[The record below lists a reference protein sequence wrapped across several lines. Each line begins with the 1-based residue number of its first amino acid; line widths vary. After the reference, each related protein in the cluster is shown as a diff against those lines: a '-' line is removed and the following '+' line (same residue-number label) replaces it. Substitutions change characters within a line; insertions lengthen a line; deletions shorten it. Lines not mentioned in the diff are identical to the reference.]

1 MKNKG
6 KIGFA
11 TTCMML
17 ARGILYD
24 RILRRKMITQL
35 LIFLVV
41 TVAIGS
47 WVIDD
52 WLRDGVI
59 RFIIFWGVVCLYTLF
74 MMLMAFYD
82 MLKAMRGE

>member
-1 MKNKG
+1 MKNNG
-6 KIGFA
+6 KIGFT

-24 RILRRKMITQL
+24 RTLRRKMMTQL
-35 LIFLVV
+35 VIFLLVI
-41 TVAIGS
+41 VAIGS

-52 WLRDGVI
+52 WLREGVI

-74 MMLMAFYD
+74 IMLMAFYD
-82 MLKAMRGE
+82 MLKTMRGE